1 MEKKAMFGAGCF
13 WGVEETF
20 RTVEGVISTTVG
32 YSGGWKENPTYKEV
46 CKGDTGHTEV
56 VQIIYD
62 DEKISYEELLDVF
75 WKCHDPTQ
83 KNRQGWDI
91 GYQYRSVIFYYDDE
105 QKELAMESR
114 EKLDNSGGFSKPIA
128 TEIEPA
134 KKFYKA
140 EEYHQKYVL
149 KHKNANCRVKL

>member
-1 MEKKAMFGAGCF
+1 MFGAGCF

-62 DEKISYEELLDVF
+62 DEKISYEDLLDIF

-114 EKLDNSGGFSKPIA
+114 EKLDNSGSFSKPIA

-134 KKFYKA
+134 KEYYKA

-149 KHKNANCRVKL
+149 KNKNANCRVKL